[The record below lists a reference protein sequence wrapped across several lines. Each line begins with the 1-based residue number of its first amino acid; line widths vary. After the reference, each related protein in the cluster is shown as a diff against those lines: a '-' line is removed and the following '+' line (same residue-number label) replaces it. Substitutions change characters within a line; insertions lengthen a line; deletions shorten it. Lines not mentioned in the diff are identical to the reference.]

1 VNYKKLIQIILIIDF
16 LLLTLLGA
24 MSFRF
29 LTGQLRRSEEID
41 SEILAQYEI
50 NLEVSQFLNLVRQL
64 KNNNP

>member
-1 VNYKKLIQIILIIDF
+1 MNYKKLIQIILIIDF